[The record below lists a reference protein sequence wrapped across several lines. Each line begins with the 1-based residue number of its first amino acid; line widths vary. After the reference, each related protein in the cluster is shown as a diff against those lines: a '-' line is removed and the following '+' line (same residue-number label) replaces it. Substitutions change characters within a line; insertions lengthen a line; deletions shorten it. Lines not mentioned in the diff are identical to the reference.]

1 MAMLSTDVLSI
12 AIITVLFCKIVTKF
26 TARETG
32 RFSFS
37 GRFPVYQRFHIC
49 NLKCV
54 DHSLILLNSQF
65 FLQPCLMDVVL
76 IMICGFF
83 LFPLELVNSD
93 DPTLNFITNNPL
105 DALLAVEIETNKEFL
120 LCFNCKYIR
129 AWASLFDGL
138 EKKNHTY
145 NVYLFSESY
154 YRYGGFVF
162 FFIFAE
168 IRYVSLRKWGS
179 LKDKSP
185 Q

>member
-1 MAMLSTDVLSI
+1 MLSTDVLSI

-65 FLQPCLMDVVL
+65 FSPAVSHGRRLNHDLRF
-76 IMICGFF
+76 FF

-105 DALLAVEIETNKEFL
+105 DALLAVEIEKNKEFL

-138 EKKNHTY
+138 EKRNHTY

-154 YRYGGFVF
+154 CRYGGFV

-168 IRYVSLRKWGS
+168 IRYVSLRKWVS

-185 Q
+185 H